1 MKNLKILRNIKI
13 AFWIIILIIIGL
25 LGYQNKVFFMAKHS
39 LGLKLPFLEIVN
51 TPELSNALLFLIFF
65 LAGFLIAYFLNLAGR
80 FKSKKTVKN
89 LKAEAASQQDDIS
102 TLRKEVETLR
112 IRPSGYYTEPE
123 KTEPEKTKPEKT
135 KPEKAEPEK
144 AEPEEQNAK
153 SMDKTILL

>member
-1 MKNLKILRNIKI
+1 
-13 AFWIIILIIIGL
+13 
-25 LGYQNKVFFMAKHS
+25 MAKHS

-51 TPELSNALLFLIFF
+51 TPKLSNALLFLIFF
-65 LAGFLIAYFLNLAGR
+65 LAGFLIAYFLSIAGR
-80 FKSKKTVKN
+80 FKSKKTIKN

-123 KTEPEKTKPEKT
+123 KTEPEK
-135 KPEKAEPEK
+135 